1 VEAPLTAPDALIR
14 PWRTATIV
22 ASLIAAVELVALLVL
37 GFALLAKPVAHALQ
51 HHAATSAKTST
62 TKHAAAK
69 APSVPVHKTPRAVA
83 HLPRAK
89 TGVLVL
95 NGNGRSG
102 AAAAEAAHLN
112 GLGYPVTATG
122 NAPRS
127 DYATTSVLYK
137 PGFRGEAVRL
147 EHDLGV
153 HAVGPLD
160 GLKAS
165 ALHGGKLAVILGAG

>member
-22 ASLIAAVELVALLVL
+22 ASLIAALELVALLVL
-37 GFALLAKPVAHALQ
+37 GFVVLAKPVAHALK
-51 HHAATSAKTST
+51 HHAATAAKTST
-62 TKHAAAK
+62 TKHATAATPK
-69 APSVPVHKTPRAVA
+69 VVHHKTPPAVA

-95 NGNGRSG
+95 NGNGRTG
-102 AAAAEAAHLN
+102 AAAAEAAHLQ
-112 GLGYPVTATG
+112 GLGYPVSATG

-160 GLKAS
+160 GLKPA

>member
-1 VEAPLTAPDALIR
+1 MEAPLTAPDALIR

-37 GFALLAKPVAHALQ
+37 GFALLAKPIAHALK
-51 HHAATSAKTST
+51 HHAATAAKTSS
-62 TKHAAAK
+62 TKHAAKTPAL
-69 APSVPVHKTPRAVA
+69 VVHKTPPAVA

-95 NGNGRSG
+95 NGNGRTG
-102 AAAAEAAHLN
+102 AAAAEAARLH

-122 NAPRS
+122 NAPS
-127 DYATTSVLYK
+127 SNYATTSVLYR
-137 PGFRGEAVRL
+137 PGFRGEALRL

>member
-1 VEAPLTAPDALIR
+1 VEAPFIAPDALIR

-22 ASLIAAVELVALLVL
+22 ASLIAVVELVVLLVL
-37 GFALLAKPVAHALQ
+37 GFALLAKPIAHALK
-51 HHAATSAKTST
+51 HHATTAAKTSAT
-62 TKHAAAK
+62 THATAK
-69 APSVPVHKTPRAVA
+69 PKTVVHRTPPAVA

-95 NGNGRSG
+95 NGNGRTG
-102 AAAAEAAHLN
+102 AAAAESARLH

-122 NAPRS
+122 NAPS
-127 DYATTSVLYK
+127 SNYATTSVLYK

-160 GLKAS
+160 GLTPA

>member
-1 VEAPLTAPDALIR
+1 MEAPLTAPDALIR

-22 ASLIAAVELVALLVL
+22 ASLIAAVELVVLLVL
-37 GFALLAKPVAHALQ
+37 GFALLAKPVAHALK
-51 HHAATSAKTST
+51 HHAATTATTSA
-62 TKHAAAK
+62 TKHVATK
-69 APSVPVHKTPRAVA
+69 PKPVVHKTPPAVA

-89 TGVLVL
+89 TGILVL
-95 NGNGRSG
+95 NGNGRTG
-102 AAAAEAAHLN
+102 AAATAAARLQH
-112 GLGYPVTATG
+112 LGYPVTSTG

-137 PGFRGEAVRL
+137 PGFRGEAIRL

-160 GLKAS
+160 GLKPA

>member
-37 GFALLAKPVAHALQ
+37 GFALLAKPIAHALK

-62 TKHAAAK
+62 TRHTAAK
-69 APSVPVHKTPRAVA
+69 TPKLVVHKPPPAVA
-83 HLPRAK
+83 HLPRGK
-89 TGVLVL
+89 TGILVL
-95 NGNGRSG
+95 NGNGQNG
-102 AAAAEAAHLN
+102 AAAAAAAHLH

-165 ALHGGKLAVILGAG
+165 ALHGGKLAVILGGG

>member
-1 VEAPLTAPDALIR
+1 MGAPITASDALIR

-22 ASLIAAVELVALLVL
+22 ASLIAAVELVVVLVL

-51 HHAATSAKTST
+51 HHAT
-62 TKHAAAK
+62 TAAK
-69 APSVPVHKTPRAVA
+69 ASATKHVATKPKPVVHRTPPAVA

-95 NGNGRSG
+95 NGNGHTG
-102 AAAAEAAHLN
+102 AAASAAARLHS
-112 GLGYPVTATG
+112 LGYPVTSTG

-160 GLKAS
+160 GLSPA